1 MMHRLRFSF
10 VLILFGCIGVAGV
23 GSPASVQ
30 ADSVRFGLSVD
41 SGYQPTSLVRRGHH
55 RFTRHKNHPLRVI
68 PRIGFRRHVLPIGHV
83 RIVIGGASF
92 YVHGGVFY
100 QQARS
105 GFVVV
110 KAPYGSVITTL
121 PVGYTVVHRGSG
133 TYFVCDGIFFRMAHG
148 KRGYIV
154 VKNPEP

>member
-23 GSPASVQ
+23 GSPASVH

-92 YVHGGVFY
+92 YVHGGVFLPAGSIRICGREGPLWVGNHNVAGRIY
-100 QQARS
+100 GRS
-105 GFVVV
+105 SWFWN
-110 KAPYGSVITTL
+110 L
-121 PVGYTVVHRGSG
+121 
-133 TYFVCDGIFFRMAHG
+133 FCL
-148 KRGYIV
+148 
-154 VKNPEP
+154 